1 MTQFECSENGV
12 ARLNSTVPDTITT
25 WVAEA
30 FALSADNGLGLSS
43 LVELTV
49 SKPFFASLELPFSV
63 NFGETVTVVPLVFYF
78 GRRRTVSVC
87 GIGQN

>member
-1 MTQFECSENGV
+1 M

-63 NFGETVTVVPLVFYF
+63 NFGETVTVVPLVLYF
-78 GRRRTVSVC
+78 GRRRRVSVC
-87 GIGQN
+87 RTGQNQLKKSWHMQS

>member
-1 MTQFECSENGV
+1 M

-30 FALSADNGLGLSS
+30 FSLSEDSGLGLSR
-43 LVELTV
+43 LLELTV

-63 NFGETVTVVPLVFYF
+63 NFGETITITPLVFYF
-78 GRRRTVSVC
+78 GRRRIVRVRRSD
-87 GIGQN
+87 